1 MGDLIDFMAY
11 KRKRE
16 SLPNYNTELDRL
28 WVVIVIW
35 TPYKIARERQ
45 VNSNWMDMFFY
56 PDEDW

>member
-1 MGDLIDFMAY
+1 MGDLIDFMTY

-35 TPYKIARERQ
+35 TPYRIARERQ
-45 VNSNWMDMFFY
+45 VNSNWMDLFFY
-56 PDEDW
+56 PDKDW

>member
-16 SLPNYNTELDRL
+16 ALPNYNAELDRL

-35 TPYKIARERQ
+35 TPYRIARERQ